1 MLMISYP
8 IEVSIGPQFNNYFF
22 AIQKKGQKAVVFYT
36 ANYTFKKKE
45 TISGK
50 WDGVGGVEKQDKE
63 GEVIG

>member
-36 ANYTFKKKE
+36 ANYTIKKKKQSVG
-45 TISGK
+45 SGTV
-50 WDGVGGVEKQDKE
+50 W
-63 GEVIG
+63 GEWRNKIKRVR